1 MAKTSKNN
9 PLKASGT
16 QSIHRVLSILKKVAQ
31 YNDTGVRLSQLS
43 QELGLHTATAHRMLS
58 ILAREGWLS
67 MDPNSKSYHLGYEIF
82 SLGTQ
87 ANQFKLKDLFHG
99 VLEHIADQTGDTTY
113 LVTRS
118 GNDALCLD
126 RIVGKF
132 PVQVLTFEIGHQR
145 PLGIG
150 AGSLALLSAMPVDQA
165 ELIIKENEER
175 YKIFNRTGEE
185 VRSAVKQSR
194 RLGYGLSV
202 KTVTPD
208 TVGVGVTVKNSDG
221 QSVAAISV
229 AGISKRMVPAKRNK
243 IVKLIKA
250 EIAKIDRGSLT
261 GAKT

>member
-1 MAKTSKNN
+1 
-9 PLKASGT
+9 
-16 QSIHRVLSILKKVAQ
+16 
-31 YNDTGVRLSQLS
+31 
-43 QELGLHTATAHRMLS
+43 MLS

-67 MDPNSKSYHLGYEIF
+67 MDPSSKSYHLGYEIF
-82 SLGTQ
+82 TLGAK

-99 VLEHIADQTGDTTY
+99 VLKRIADQTEDTTY

-126 RIVGKF
+126 RRVGKF
-132 PVQVLTFEIGHQR
+132 PVQVLTFEIGHRR

-150 AGSLALLSAMPVDQA
+150 AGSLALLSAMPVGQA

-208 TVGVGVTVKNSDG
+208 TVGVGATITNSDG
-221 QSVAAISV
+221 DAVAAISV
-229 AGISKRMVPAKRNK
+229 AGIAKRMVPAKRER
-243 IVKLIKA
+243 IVKLIKD
-250 EIAKIDRGSLT
+250 EISKIDKNSLT